1 MNDIAAQLT
10 PRIERRRRMD
20 VMLKVVCLLAS
31 LTGLAFLAV
40 LIARV
45 LYEGYASFDW
55 QFLTSFPSVL
65 APESAGVKSAL
76 WGTVWLITMTAMV
89 SIPLGVGAAIYLEE
103 FAPRN
108 FLIRLIQLNIAN
120 LAGVP
125 SVVYGILG
133 LTVFVRWFHLGR
145 SVASGSLTLSLLIMP
160 VIIITS
166 REALL
171 AVPQTIR
178 HAALALG
185 ATRWQTIRSHV
196 LPHALPNILTG
207 VILAVSRAIGEAA
220 PLLMIGALTFVTFVP
235 EGPLDEFTALPLQI
249 YNWCDSPLTEFHHLA
264 AAGIILLL
272 GVLLPINGAAV
283 LLRAWQRKKNSW

>member
-1 MNDIAAQLT
+1 MNDIASQLS
-10 PRIERRRRMD
+10 PRIARRRKMD
-20 VMLKVVCLLAS
+20 GILKTVCLLAS
-31 LTGLAFLAV
+31 LTGLAFLTI
-40 LIARV
+40 LIIRV
-45 LYEGYASFDW
+45 VMEGYAWFDW
-55 QFLTSFPSVL
+55 QFLTSMPSRL
-65 APESAGVKSAL
+65 SPEKAGVKSAL
-76 WGTVWLITMTAMV
+76 WGTVWLITMTAMI
-89 SIPLGVGAAIYLEE
+89 SIPLGVGAAVYLEE

-108 FLIRLIQLNIAN
+108 FFTRLIHLNIAN

-133 LTVFVRWFHLGR
+133 LAVFVRWFHLGR
-145 SVASGSLTLSLLIMP
+145 SVSSGALSLSLLIMP

-185 ATRWQTIRSHV
+185 ATRWQTIWAHV
-196 LPHALPNILTG
+196 LPFALPNILTG

-249 YNWCDSPLTEFHHLA
+249 YNWCDNPDPEFQRLA
-264 AAGIILLL
+264 AAGIMLLL
-272 GVLLPINGAAV
+272 GVLLPINGLAV
-283 LLRAWQRKKNSW
+283 ALRAWQRKRTSW